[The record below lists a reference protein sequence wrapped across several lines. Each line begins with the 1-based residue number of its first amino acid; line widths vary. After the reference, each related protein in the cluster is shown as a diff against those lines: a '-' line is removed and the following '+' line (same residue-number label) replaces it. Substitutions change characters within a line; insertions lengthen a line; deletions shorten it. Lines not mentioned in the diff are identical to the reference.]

1 MSETTVRE
9 LVRATPL
16 RSTVVDVDL
25 DAIVAN
31 YETVRRRAN
40 AAVIA
45 VVKADAYGHGV
56 EAVARTLADAGVA
69 MLAVV
74 TVEEALVIRAT
85 GVDAPILV
93 LFGPSDR
100 AEAEAAVAAGCAM
113 VVWDLERARM
123 IDDVAAAAGTRA
135 LVHLKV
141 DTGLTRLGAPLDEAV
156 ARYRAIAALPHIE
169 VDGIFTHLATADEP
183 DVTND
188 REQLARFAEVL
199 SAIGSPPRLIHAS
212 ASAAVAAFDP
222 VPGHNAIRPGLALY
236 GLHAAPHLAGALD
249 LRPALTWTSRVARV
263 AAAKKGQGVSYG
275 HEYRLP
281 RDGRIATVP
290 VGYGDGIPRSLKK
303 RGRLLVG
310 GRALPFAGRICM
322 DLVMLDVTELP
333 AVREGDEVTIIG
345 RQSDVQQTAD
355 DLAEAAGTINY
366 EILTGI
372 RRRVPRRYRRG
383 GRVVA
388 TRTVLGGYVEV

>member
-1 MSETTVRE
+1 MSETKLREAVRS
-9 LVRATPL
+9 TPL

-31 YETVRRRAN
+31 YEALRRRAN

-56 EAVARTLADAGVA
+56 EAVSRTLADAGAA

-93 LFGPSDR
+93 FFGPSDR
-100 AEAEAAVAAGCAM
+100 AEAEAAVAARCAM
-113 VVWDLERARM
+113 VVWDVERARM
-123 IDDVAAAAGTRA
+123 IDEVAAAAGARA
-135 LVHLKV
+135 VVHFKV
-141 DTGLTRLGAPLDEAV
+141 DTGLTRLGAPLDEAL
-156 ARYRAIAALPHIE
+156 ARYRAIVALPHLE

-199 SAIGSPPRLIHAS
+199 SAIGDPPRLVHAS

-222 VPGHNAIRPGLALY
+222 VPGHTAIRPGLALY
-236 GLHAAPHLAGALD
+236 GLHAAPHLAGALA
-249 LRPALTWTSRVARV
+249 LRPALTWSSRVARV
-263 AAAKKGQGVSYG
+263 ANAKKGQGVSYG

-290 VGYGDGIPRSLKK
+290 VGYGDGLPRSLKK
-303 RGRLLVG
+303 SGRLLVG

-322 DLVMLDVTELP
+322 DLVMLDVTDLP
-333 AVREGDEVTIIG
+333 QVHEGDEVTIIG
-345 RQSDVQQTAD
+345 RQGDAAQTAD
-355 DLAEAAGTINY
+355 DLADAAGTINY
-366 EILTGI
+366 EIVTGI
-372 RRRVPRRYRRG
+372 RRRVPRRYRRS
-383 GRVVA
+383 GRIVA
-388 TRTVLGGYVEV
+388 TRTVLGGYVEA